1 MVTGAVLRVARPT
14 DDLDAAVRFYVD
26 GLGLADLGRFGP
38 HDGYDGALLGHA
50 GQPWHLELISRAGHR
65 YGRAPNAEHLLVFY
79 LPERADYDAA
89 VARLARHG
97 AGPVPS
103 DNPYWDRC
111 GITVEDPDG
120 FRVVLANRA
129 SPC

>member
-1 MVTGAVLRVARPT
+1 MVAGAVLRVARPT

-26 GLGLADLGRFGP
+26 GLGLADLERFGP
-38 HDGYDGALLGHA
+38 HDGYWGALLGHA
-50 GQPWHLELISRAGHR
+50 GQPWHLELIARTGHR
-65 YGRAPNAEHLLVFY
+65 FGRAPNGEHLLVFY
-79 LPERADYDAA
+79 LPDRADYDRA
-89 VARLARHG
+89 VTRLAG
-97 AGPVPS
+97 QGIATVPS